1 MERIVNGRW
10 RSQSSFVNCSS
21 VFSFLSSGTC
31 VNSHTYMQET
41 TVAGAIRKR
50 SKTIICSLKRA
61 VTFLL
66 WRESSPPLLFDP
78 GFSAILVSGIR
89 TPS

>member
-1 MERIVNGRW
+1 
-10 RSQSSFVNCSS
+10 
-21 VFSFLSSGTC
+21 
-31 VNSHTYMQET
+31 MQET
-41 TVAGAIRKR
+41 TVAGAIRER
-50 SKTIICSLKRA
+50 SKTIICSLKVCDTTRQHSMCDLPA
-61 VTFLL
+61 GEGGLSLFFF